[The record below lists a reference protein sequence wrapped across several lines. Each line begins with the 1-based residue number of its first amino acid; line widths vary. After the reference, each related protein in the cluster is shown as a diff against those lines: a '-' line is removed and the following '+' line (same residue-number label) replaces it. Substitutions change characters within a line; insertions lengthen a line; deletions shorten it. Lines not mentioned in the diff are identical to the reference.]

1 MKKLNIVRYVESA
14 YFMKRSTILL
24 ALMASLG
31 AGASSALAAS
41 PLSTPAIASNSAG
54 AQQFKLSNGMDLI
67 VQPDKRAPTAVHMVW
82 VRVGSMDEVDGR
94 SGLAHALEHMMF
106 KGTPAVPPGDF
117 SRKVAALGGQDN
129 AFTNRDYTGYYQQIP
144 SGKLEDVMRLESDRF
159 ANNQWP
165 DSEFKKEIE
174 VIKEERRMR
183 TDDNPRAS
191 LMEQLNAATWQASPY
206 HRPVIGWMG
215 DLDSMHPDDARQF
228 HKAWYVPENAVV
240 VVAGDVDVAQVRA
253 LAEKYYGSIP
263 ARALPER
270 KPRPEPLQRASAGW
284 ITRRLPSRPMC

>member
-1 MKKLNIVRYVESA
+1 
-14 YFMKRSTILL
+14 
-24 ALMASLG
+24 
-31 AGASSALAAS
+31 
-41 PLSTPAIASNSAG
+41 
-54 AQQFKLSNGMDLI
+54 
-67 VQPDKRAPTAVHMVW
+67 
-82 VRVGSMDEVDGR
+82 
-94 SGLAHALEHMMF
+94 
-106 KGTPAVPPGDF
+106 
-117 SRKVAALGGQDN
+117 
-129 AFTNRDYTGYYQQIP
+129 GYYQQIP
-144 SGKLEDVMRLESDRF
+144 ANKLEEVMRLESDRF

-215 DLDSMHPDDARQF
+215 DLDSMHPDDARAF

-240 VVAGDVDVAQVRA
+240 VVAGDVDVDKVRA

-270 KPRPEPLQRASAGW
+270 KPRPEPLQKGE
-284 ITRRLPSRPMC
+284 RRL